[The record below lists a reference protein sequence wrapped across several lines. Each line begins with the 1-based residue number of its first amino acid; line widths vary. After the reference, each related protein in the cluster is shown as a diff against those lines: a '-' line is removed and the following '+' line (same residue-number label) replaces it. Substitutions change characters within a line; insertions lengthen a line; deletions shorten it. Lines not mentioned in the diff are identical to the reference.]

1 MLHKAAKVIQVKV
14 CSIQY
19 PERYVVRRMVM
30 AAYHELSQEF
40 PGLEIEVNEVKDSG
54 EIGCYAHVLVLP
66 TLVINEKVVCSGRFP
81 VKEEV
86 KAWLREAILAEQDQ
100 SASPATDVFSKK

>member
-1 MLHKAAKVIQVKV
+1 MIRVKV

-30 AAYHELSQEF
+30 AAFHELSQEF
-40 PGLEIEVNEVKDSG
+40 PGVDIEVTEVNDSG
-54 EIGCYAHVLVLP
+54 EIGRYANVLVLP

-81 VKEEV
+81 LKEEV
-86 KAWLREAILAEQDQ
+86 KAWLREAMTESLASQQ
-100 SASPATDVFSKK
+100 KLT